1 MLNFQFFA
9 DHVRSKASVAS
20 FTGASGRFQ
29 PAHWSGVAGFEILLP
44 LVPDKFA
51 QVSSP
56 SACRLRIPKVIAS
69 LMGGHSGHRQQPAS
83 FRAAALESQGQ
94 DHGERD
100 EADKVGVIMSKLP

>member
-1 MLNFQFFA
+1 MFVPKPQWPALPA
-9 DHVRSKASVAS
+9 RVAGS
-20 FTGASGRFQ
+20 NQHR
-29 PAHWSGVAGFEILLP
+29 WSGVAGFEILLP

-51 QVSSP
+51 HVSSP
-56 SACRLRIPKVIAS
+56 SAGRLRIPKVIAS
-69 LMGGHSGHRQQPAS
+69 LMGGHPRHRQQPAS